1 MIDESDLNPA
11 ILKMVCSICNYPC
24 IILDRN
30 YCVKE
35 FVVICKE
42 CFKKINPKEYLK

>member
-1 MIDESDLNPA
+1 MSKDHDLNPA
-11 ILKMVCSICNYPC
+11 ILKMVCSICSYPC

-42 CFKKINPKEYLK
+42 CFKKINPNGGKC